1 MILSGCRQLLTT
13 GLNCRG
19 LRRGT
24 LAWGRS
30 TLPLADVRS
39 AEYERRHYIE
49 LLIVTVDDGIGYGC
63 RYLLAM
69 YPV

>member
-1 MILSGCRQLLTT
+1 MIPPGCRQLLTT

-39 AEYERRHYIE
+39 AEYERRPIV
-49 LLIVTVDDGIGYGC
+49 VTVD
-63 RYLLAM
+63 R
-69 YPV
+69 